1 GSGSSC
7 PVIPRAMPVPSQLR
21 LVLGAEEARSDG
33 PCVGGGQFAP
43 ELDQL
48 PRPNADK
55 RLVRLDSGPSPH
67 EPGAEV
73 GEPRAI
79 HLDGPA
85 CTHLPR
91 HETRV
96 RKEPDRSTSATRPP
110 ADRRTGA
117 K

>member
-1 GSGSSC
+1 MESVHPSAAAAARSAEDFAFGSFGSSETG
-7 PVIPRAMPVPSQLR
+7 PTQ
-21 LVLGAEEARSDG
+21 GRSG
-33 PCVGGGQFAP
+33 IGNTSRSAVVGSDTGLSAP

-48 PRPNADK
+48 LRPNADK

-96 RKEPDRSTSATRPP
+96 RKEPDR
-110 ADRRTGA
+110 
-117 K
+117 